1 MDLGRERLTPP
12 ATHARTLPRRHI
24 IFRHPFYDDSH
35 NILLRLFASDS
46 TIDPA
51 GRGLYAQF
59 ALDACGIIA
68 GNRWDGWLS
77 ESKDPAITATA
88 ATAIEPTSIL
98 QRSSY
103 YFHLPPL
110 QTDIDSGRP
119 NAPYPIVPTFREWRF
134 PHDQLPDSWKQ
145 ITSVDPCPLDSDRTY
160 AKSSLSLTLQM
171 QDVSCRI
178 TGCKEGTQVAHL
190 CPQKENDW
198 WNKNLMSR
206 YNMGE
211 GHTLEDSSN
220 ALLLRADLHI
230 AFDIP
235 KCVFVPKLF
244 SDLEHPQL
252 VTHLLEAST
261 ELEHLYH
268 NRRLQ
273 STRSSIEMFFTRFA
287 WTIFPLLAGF
297 LNCQQRRRLLT
308 NETVEGST
316 DDDGFVSWEKCVQF
330 SKKRSQSPKK
340 RKLDTETAND
350 YEADYTV
357 DKEERSH
364 SRGRK
369 RYRCH
374 YSTTQSLNSRNNLSH
389 THIVRTAVPS
399 SNMSSTSDSS
409 KTPPGNNVPTTLVNG
424 NATFPDARSN
434 LKQKWLAHERLRS
447 DPNQEWKNEQVWA
460 KKVWKGDVTL
470 DAKEARRWFEI
481 CGAEF
486 QEEEQEL
493 SEEDL

>member
-1 MDLGRERLTPP
+1 MNLGREPAIPP
-12 ATHARTLPRRHI
+12 ATPARTLPRCHI

-46 TIDPA
+46 TTDAA

-59 ALDACGIIA
+59 ALDACGVIT

-88 ATAIEPTSIL
+88 TATTAIEPTSIL

-110 QTDIDSGRP
+110 QTDIDIGRP

-134 PHDQLPDSWKQ
+134 PHDELPDSWKR
-145 ITSVDPCPLDSDRTY
+145 ITSVDPDPVDFDRVY
-160 AKSSLSLTLQM
+160 VKSNLTLALQTR
-171 QDVSCRI
+171 DISCRI
-178 TGCKEGTQVAHL
+178 TGCIEGTQVAHL

-198 WNKNLMSR
+198 WYKNFMSR
-206 YNMGE
+206 YNMDQE
-211 GHTLEDSSN
+211 NTPEDTSN

-230 AFDIP
+230 AFDLP
-235 KCVFVPKLF
+235 KFVFVPKPF
-244 SDLEHPQL
+244 SDPEHPQL

-261 ELEHLYH
+261 ELENLYH

-273 STRSSIEMFFTRFA
+273 SMRWSIETLFTRFA
-287 WTIFPLLAGF
+287 WTIFPLLDSF
-297 LNCQQRRRLLT
+297 LTCQQRRRLLLV
-308 NETVEGST
+308 NEIVEDSA
-316 DDDGFVSWEKCVQF
+316 DNDGFVSWEKCAQF
-330 SKKRSQSPKK
+330 SKTRSQSPKK

-350 YEADYTV
+350 CEADYAV
-357 DKEERSH
+357 DEEERSR
-364 SRGRK
+364 SRGRT

-374 YSTTQSLNSRNNLSH
+374 YLATQSLDSSNSLSH
-389 THIVRTAVPS
+389 THIVRTAALPS
-399 SNMSSTSDSS
+399 HISSTPDPSETSPEND
-409 KTPPGNNVPTTLVNG
+409 VPATLVNSD
-424 NATFPDARSN
+424 ATFADARSN
-434 LKQKWLAHERLRS
+434 LKQTWLAHERLRS
-447 DPNQEWKNEQVWA
+447 DPDQEWKNEQVWA

-470 DAKEARRWFEI
+470 DAKAARRWFEI

-486 QEEEQEL
+486 QEEEQE
-493 SEEDL
+493 